1 MEGPPI
7 SIFSIIASWSAPDA
21 TVSAKGYRFTTTRSK
36 GSTSSS
42 LRVSICS
49 CLRRSAKIPAWMR
62 GCRVF
67 TRPSRHSGNSVTS
80 VTSVTGT
87 PAAAIVDA
95 VEPVDTSF
103 TPASCRPRANSAR
116 LVLSYTEMRAR
127 RRGRRSSFFIDT
139 NYSVASCSVNGGVPR
154 GGVLILPACTG
165 VRRRAGRK
173 F

>member
-1 MEGPPI
+1 M
-7 SIFSIIASWSAPDA
+7 
-21 TVSAKGYRFTTTRSK
+21 
-36 GSTSSS
+36 
-42 LRVSICS
+42 SICS

-139 NYSVASCSVNGGVPR
+139 NYSVASCSVNGWYPVAGFYYCPHTPGCGTMRAGSSRGFEFWGGQQILQGSAPRAGVPA
-154 GGVLILPACTG
+154 P
-165 VRRRAGRK
+165 
-173 F
+173 